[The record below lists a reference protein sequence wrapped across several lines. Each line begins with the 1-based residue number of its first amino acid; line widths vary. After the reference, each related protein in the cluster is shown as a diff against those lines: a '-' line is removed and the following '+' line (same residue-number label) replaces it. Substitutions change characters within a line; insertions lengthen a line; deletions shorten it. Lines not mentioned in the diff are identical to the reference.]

1 MLGWQSRPHAS
12 VESSQMRALEIRRL
26 LTRPESDLKTAVVT
40 CSSLSAVM
48 KRQRDGLSALRSWV
62 RTGEAENHQ
71 RKKVLFDAAQANHLR
86 DGDSLVVEDGA
97 QLPVA
102 IVEIRHEVSQNS
114 IIRTLASKQMAE
126 RLNVLQQRSLDLAG
140 RVDEEPANVLVHDVT
155 KLAEVERIG

>member
-1 MLGWQSRPHAS
+1 
-12 VESSQMRALEIRRL
+12 
-26 LTRPESDLKTAVVT
+26 
-40 CSSLSAVM
+40 M